1 MSSWIDVG
9 SVSDWI
15 MVAVTVGLV
24 YYAYATIS
32 EGKKDRRKAAI
43 ARQLEGLY
51 NPLYVLV
58 KYFESIS
65 SSKKP
70 GLTYLAYGMDSEEAN
85 RGQRQLDEII
95 LKGSYL
101 ADDKGLEELL
111 PRIVHAGFYQ
121 ETNKEAGEKIVQL
134 IISGYER
141 LRNEYLSLW
150 CQRTSISFLH
160 SKMISPSTLLI
171 SVNIAST

>member
-1 MSSWIDVG
+1 MPWWIDVG
-9 SVSDWI
+9 SPSDWI
-15 MVAVTVGLV
+15 MVAITAALV

-51 NPLYVLV
+51 SPLYVIA
-58 KYFESIS
+58 KYRESIS
-65 SSKKP
+65 ADKKP
-70 GLTYLAYGMDSEEAN
+70 GLTYLAYGMDNEETR

-95 LKGSYL
+95 LRGSYL
-101 ADDKGLEELL
+101 ADDKELEELL

-121 ETNKEAGEKIVQL
+121 KANEEAGEKIAQL

-141 LRNEYLSLW
+141 LRKEYLSL
-150 CQRTSISFLH
+150 
-160 SKMISPSTLLI
+160 
-171 SVNIAST
+171 

>member
-15 MVAVTVGLV
+15 MVAVTLALV

-51 NPLYVLV
+51 SPLYAIV
-58 KYFESIS
+58 KYRESIS
-65 SSKKP
+65 ADKKP
-70 GLTYLAYGMDSEEAN
+70 GLTFLSYGTNGEERS
-85 RGQRQLDEII
+85 RGQKQLDEII
-95 LKGSYL
+95 LRGSYL
-101 ADDKGLEELL
+101 ADDRELEELL

-121 ETNKEAGEKIVQL
+121 EANKEAGEKIAQL

-141 LRNEYLSLW
+141 LRKEYRSL
-150 CQRTSISFLH
+150 
-160 SKMISPSTLLI
+160 
-171 SVNIAST
+171 